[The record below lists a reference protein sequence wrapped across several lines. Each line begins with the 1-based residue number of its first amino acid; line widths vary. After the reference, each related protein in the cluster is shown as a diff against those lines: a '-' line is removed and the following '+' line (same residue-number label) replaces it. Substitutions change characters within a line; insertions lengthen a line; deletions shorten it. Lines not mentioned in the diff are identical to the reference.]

1 MIGGRSSPSATH
13 GVPPPQAKGRV
24 LVVDDELVVARM
36 YARMLSGAHEITVA
50 TDGLS
55 AADLVASRDFDV
67 VLSDVMM
74 PGMDGLDLL
83 RIVRRRDPCVSVL
96 IVTGAPSAE
105 GTGSAAAEGALLYL
119 AKPVDLNALR
129 QAVDYGV
136 KAAGGERSRARVTW
150 WGRGRRRVPAVSTR

>member
-1 MIGGRSSPSATH
+1 MIGGRSSPSATP
-13 GVPPPQAKGRV
+13 GVPPPQTKGRV

-55 AADLVASRDFDV
+55 AADLVASQDFDV

-83 RIVRRRDPCVSVL
+83 RVVRQRDPHVSVL
-96 IVTGAPSAE
+96 IVTGTPSPE
-105 GTGSAAAEGALLYL
+105 GTGRAAAEGALLYL
-119 AKPVDLNALR
+119 SKPVDLNALR
-129 QAVDYGV
+129 EAVSYGV
-136 KAAGGERSRARVTW
+136 HLRRAARSRA
-150 WGRGRRRVPAVSTR
+150 PA